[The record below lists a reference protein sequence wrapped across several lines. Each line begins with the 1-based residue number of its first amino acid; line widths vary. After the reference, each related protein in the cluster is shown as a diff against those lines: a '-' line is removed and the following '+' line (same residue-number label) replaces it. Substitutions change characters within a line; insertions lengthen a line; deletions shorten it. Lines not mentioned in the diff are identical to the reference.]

1 MLAQPYHEQQ
11 KRRSFIMD
19 FKEFIQL
26 PKNCQAT
33 IIRDTFTENETQT
46 AQPYSIRSILEA
58 HRELSVGCRMLG
70 RGTITIDGNELT
82 GKDIADM
89 YKNNVKA
96 GNTTYFP
103 LIGKWEHTGI
113 KRLVLFVKER
123 NKYIPYVSFEIADI
137 LTQTEQSNPPE
148 DYTEFGIPPKTFLSS
163 FKYKTLIKIKSLT
176 EVELPDSYL
185 GVSSG
190 KDIYECAFL
199 GSSPNIFIL

>member
-1 MLAQPYHEQQ
+1 MLAQPYREQQ
-11 KRRSFIMD
+11 KRGLFTMD
-19 FKEFIQL
+19 FKEFIRL
-26 PKNCQAT
+26 PKNCQTT

-46 AQPYSIRSILEA
+46 EQPYSIRGIVEA

-70 RGTITIDGNELT
+70 RGTITIDGKELT

-89 YKNNVKA
+89 YKSNVEA

-103 LIGKWEHTGI
+103 LTGKWEHTGI

-137 LTQTEQSNPPE
+137 LTQTEQTDPPE
-148 DYTEFGIPPKTFLSS
+148 DFKTFGIKPKIFLSS
-163 FKYKTLIKIKSLT
+163 FRYKTLIKIGSVT
-176 EVELPDSYL
+176 EGELPKSYL

-199 GSSPNIFIL
+199 GSSSNIFIL